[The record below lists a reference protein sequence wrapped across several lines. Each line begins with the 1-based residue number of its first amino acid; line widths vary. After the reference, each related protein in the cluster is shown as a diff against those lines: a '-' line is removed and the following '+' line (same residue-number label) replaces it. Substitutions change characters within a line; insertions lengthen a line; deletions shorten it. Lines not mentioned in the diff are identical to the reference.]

1 MLIKVVLPV
10 VTGGLLA
17 SLTMFGLV
25 YSQTQAP
32 DKNPADGAVL
42 TYGNR

>member
-1 MLIKVVLPV
+1 VLIKVVLPV
-10 VTGGLLA
+10 VTGALLA

-25 YSQTQAP
+25 YSETKTP
-32 DKNPADGAVL
+32 DKNPSDAAVL

>member
-1 MLIKVVLPV
+1 VLIKVILPV

-32 DKNPADGAVL
+32 DKNPADGPVL
-42 TYGNR
+42 TYGDR